1 MAHYQVTVDDEVL
14 QQLFSRDD
22 GLARLVEQ
30 VLNQI
35 LEAQVTEQLKAKP
48 YERTDERQGYR
59 NGHREKPLTT
69 RIGRL
74 VLEVPRVRSGEFSTE
89 MFARYQRSE
98 QALVLTLMEMVVN
111 GVSTRKVRAVVEE
124 LCGVGLSKSTVSE
137 LCKQLD
143 PIVRGWNERDLSQ
156 KEYPFLV
163 VDALVIK
170 VRKGGR
176 VRTQSVLIACG
187 INREGYREVLGLAIG
202 DSESE
207 ASWSEFFAWLKSRGL
222 KGVDLVVSDDHKG
235 LVNAVMIHFQGASWQ
250 RCQTHFIRNVLE
262 ACPKS
267 LQRRLHARL
276 RHMFDAPDLET
287 ARRILELVV
296 QEFEGLAPK
305 AVERLEAGF
314 EDAMAVMALPEP
326 IRRRLRTTN
335 ALERLNR
342 EIRRRE
348 RVVGIFPNEE
358 AALRLLGAVL
368 MEIDEAWGTGQRYL
382 DMAEY
387 LAWIKAPK
395 EGETIRARK
404 TELEVA

>member
-1 MAHYQVTVDDEVL
+1 MAHYQVTVDGEVL

-48 YERTDERQGYR
+48 YERTEERQGYR
-59 NGHREKPLTT
+59 NGHREKPIVT

-89 MFARYQRSE
+89 IFERYQRSE
-98 QALVLTLMEMVVN
+98 QALLLALMEMVIN

-124 LCGVGLSKSTVSE
+124 LCGTEFSKSTVSE
-137 LCKQLD
+137 LCKRLD
-143 PIVRGWNERDLSQ
+143 PIVKAWNERDLSE
-156 KEYPFLV
+156 KEYPFIL

-176 VRTQSVLIACG
+176 VRVQSVLIAAG
-187 INREGYREVLGLAIG
+187 VNREGYREILGLMIG

-207 ASWSEFFAWLKSRGL
+207 ASWSEFFSWLKKRGL
-222 KGVDLVVSDDHKG
+222 RGVDLVVSDDHKG
-235 LVNAVMIHFQGASWQ
+235 LVNSIMTHFQGASWQ
-250 RCQTHFIRNVLE
+250 RCQTHFVRNILE
-262 ACPKS
+262 VCPKS
-267 LQRRLHARL
+267 LQRKLHARL
-276 RHMFDAPDLET
+276 RHIFDAPDIET
-287 ARRILELVV
+287 ARRLLEEVV

-305 AVERLEAGF
+305 AIEGLEAGF

-326 IRRRLRTTN
+326 VRRRLRTTN
-335 ALERLNR
+335 AIERLNR

-348 RVVGIFPNEE
+348 RVIGIFPNEE
-358 AALRLLGAVL
+358 AALRLIGAVL
-368 MEIDEAWGTGQRYL
+368 MEIDEAWATGHRYL
-382 DMAEY
+382 DMREYWIWRDKQEGAES
-387 LAWIKAPK
+387 AKPNRTEK
-395 EGETIRARK
+395 EA
-404 TELEVA
+404 A